1 MTYGPVGI
9 RCPDHATTGGKK
21 PGAAPRRAAAST
33 IRTFGTRG
41 PIVTQT
47 LIAINVAVFLIQL
60 FNGAELMRLDT
71 GWIYENGVLVD
82 QAVNSSGQLVGVAE
96 GDWWRLITA
105 TFLHGSLIH
114 LGMNML
120 VLWLIGPPVEEYFGH
135 ARYLLLY
142 LVSGL
147 AGSAGALIL
156 SGGRPTVGA
165 SGAIFGLMGAALILE
180 WRRIFVFGGQALG
193 LVVVNL
199 VLTIA
204 IPGISIGG
212 HVGGLIG
219 GGLCALAFSSLRRS
233 PALATLS
240 MVAVGV
246 GERRPRRSTG
256 RLAADRDRGDAGV
269 GERRLRGREP
279 RERDAVRR
287 ARDVVE
293 PEPVAERDR
302 ARLAAVLAADPELD
316 ARLRA
321 SPALDADPHEV
332 ADAVLVDHLERVAL
346 EDAVLEVGVR
356 NLPSASSR
364 ENPSVVCVRSFVP
377 NEKKSALG
385 RSRRRAAQRAA
396 ARSSSRTGTRRS
408 APPPRRAR

>member
-1 MTYGPVGI
+1 MRCYRHPDRETYVSCSECGRGICPDCMTYGPVGI
-9 RCPDHATTGGKK
+9 RCPDHATSGGKTA
-21 PGAAPRRAAAST
+21 AAPRRAGAPT

-47 LIAINVAVFLIQL
+47 LIAVNVAVFLLQL
-60 FNGAELMRLDT
+60 FNGADLMHLNT

-82 QAVNSSGQLVGVAE
+82 QAVNSSGQLVGVSE
-96 GDWWRLITA
+96 GEWWRLVTA

-156 SGGRPTVGA
+156 SGGSPTVGA

-199 VLTIA
+199 VLTFA

-219 GGLCALAFSSLRRS
+219 GGLCALAFSSFRRS
-233 PALATLS
+233 PAVATLA
-240 MVAVGV
+240 MAAVGIVSV
-246 GERRPRRSTG
+246 G
-256 RLAADRDRGDAGV
+256 LAVAQV
-269 GERRLRGREP
+269 G
-279 RERDAVRR
+279 
-287 ARDVVE
+287 
-293 PEPVAERDR
+293 
-302 ARLAAVLAADPELD
+302 
-316 ARLRA
+316 
-321 SPALDADPHEV
+321 
-332 ADAVLVDHLERVAL
+332 
-346 EDAVLEVGVR
+346 
-356 NLPSASSR
+356 
-364 ENPSVVCVRSFVP
+364 
-377 NEKKSALG
+377 
-385 RSRRRAAQRAA
+385 
-396 ARSSSRTGTRRS
+396 
-408 APPPRRAR
+408 